1 MKYLRLEE
9 IKLSI
14 KEDENVLQ
22 WKIIKLLWIKS
33 EDLISLKIVKK
44 SIDSRDK
51 KDILFIYSVD
61 AELKNSNIDL
71 EKFKKHRARFVED
84 FKYEIKK
91 CSKKP
96 EHRPIIVG
104 FWPAGI
110 FAWLVLAKAWLKP
123 IILERGKDVDKRIAD
138 VDKFMSTWV
147 LDTNSNIQFWEWWAG
162 TFSDWKLYTL
172 INDPRSKYV
181 FEEFIE
187 AGAPSEIAYN
197 AKPHVGTD
205 KLRVM
210 VKKMREKIRNLGW
223 EIRFESCMT
232 DLEIENS
239 RIKFIIINHKEKI
252 EVTDLIIAL
261 WHSARDTYEMIY
273 SKWLEMTQKPF
284 AMWVRIEH
292 DANMINRSQFWESCI
307 NPKLG
312 TASYKLVNHS
322 SEVRSIYSFCMCPG
336 GHVVAASSENGRLC
350 TNWMSE
356 YAQDSGTSN
365 SALLVSVTPEDF
377 GSSHPLAGIEF
388 QRFWEEKAFTLWW
401 SNYHAPAQL
410 VWDFLKNSPSTK
422 LGKLESTY
430 KPGIKL
436 GKIDECLPDFITK
449 ALRVGIAELD
459 RKIKGFA
466 NPDAILTAIEARSS
480 RVVRIVRDK
489 ESLESNIA
497 WIYPAWEWAW
507 YAWWITSRAID
518 WLVIAEKIVEKYI

>member
-1 MKYLRLEE
+1 MRYLRLEE

-14 KEDENVLQ
+14 KEDEKNLE

-33 EDLISLKIVKK
+33 EDLKELKIVKK

-51 KDILFIYSVD
+51 RDILFIYSVD
-61 AELKNSNIDL
+61 LDLKNPNIDL
-71 EKFKKHRARFVED
+71 EKFKKHRARFVEE
-84 FKYEIKK
+84 FSYVIKK

-104 FWPAGI
+104 FWPAAI

-123 IILERGKDVDKRIAD
+123 IILERWKDVDNRIKD
-138 VDKFMSTWV
+138 VDKFMSTWI

-172 INDPRSKYV
+172 INDPRSKYI

-187 AGAPSEIAYN
+187 AWASAEIAYN

-205 KLRVM
+205 KLRLM
-210 VKKMREKIRNLGW
+210 VKKMREKIINLGW
-223 EIRFESCMT
+223 EIRFESLMT
-232 DLEIENS
+232 DLEIQGELRSKRESPGGVGNK
-239 RIKFIIINHKEKI
+239 IKRVIINQKSKI
-252 EVTDLIIAL
+252 EVTDLVIAL
-261 WHSARDTYEMIY
+261 GHSARDTYEIIY

-292 DANMINRSQFWESCI
+292 SAEMINRSQFWESCV

-322 SEVRSIYSFCMCPG
+322 RGVRSIYSFCMCPW
-336 GHVVAASSENGRLC
+336 GHVVAASSENWRLC

-356 YAQDSGTSN
+356 YMQDSGTSN

-377 GSSHPLAGIEF
+377 GSNHPLAGIEF
-388 QRFWEEKAFTLWW
+388 QRFWEEKAFTIWW

-410 VWDFLKNSPSTK
+410 VGDFL
-422 LGKLESTY
+422 
-430 KPGIKL
+430 
-436 GKIDECLPDFITK
+436 
-449 ALRVGIAELD
+449 
-459 RKIKGFA
+459 
-466 NPDAILTAIEARSS
+466 
-480 RVVRIVRDK
+480 
-489 ESLESNIA
+489 
-497 WIYPAWEWAW
+497 
-507 YAWWITSRAID
+507 
-518 WLVIAEKIVEKYI
+518 